1 MAKERALAMRQLWR
15 LLALLLRVEFDNV
28 VDAQHGDGGLG
39 GELDHLHLGDGRLD
53 YAGGQVVLDVAR
65 DAVEPV
71 PAKLGLGRVGLRG
84 VVVGAQL
91 GDDVGGV
98 LRGVDSELLRDDEE
112 RLGKL
117 CDGELLARAER
128 GGEVLEV
135 DGEGRLYAAAT
146 GDHGGRLE
154 RALDGTHGVV
164 ERALDLVEHVR
175 VGAAQQQRRRALRL
189 APLHHEVVVVADALL
204 EHLVGDAEHR
214 RVEALVALH
223 VGQRDHHRAACE
235 LGNAAEVLLLAPAQ
249 GDASAL
255 DKVLEGHVVDA
266 LRRQDDVGAR
276 VDQQLDALLGN
287 VCLTLADLL
296 QLRRVRDHNRD
307 PHGHLGLAQVNVEK
321 GDLCPL
327 DVARHALG
335 GTAAKHGVSLQKTAV
350 LCGAAVLLHNVY
362 RFHWVESFASVR
374 VDILHHGHG
383 INGKIRKEVAFAP
396 KDLGGERGLRDL
408 KADLATELVG
418 LHDELIFDVFDRFF
432 HCQAVPSH
440 HRCRMN

>member
-204 EHLVGDAEHR
+204 EHLRGGGPVWAREHGTQQGIDGGDTK
-214 RVEALVALH
+214 
-223 VGQRDHHRAACE
+223 
-235 LGNAAEVLLLAPAQ
+235 AQ
-249 GDASAL
+249 PQMS
-255 DKVLEGHVVDA
+255 VRA
-266 LRRQDDVGAR
+266 LRS
-276 VDQQLDALLGN
+276 
-287 VCLTLADLL
+287 
-296 QLRRVRDHNRD
+296 
-307 PHGHLGLAQVNVEK
+307 
-321 GDLCPL
+321 
-327 DVARHALG
+327 
-335 GTAAKHGVSLQKTAV
+335 SLQMLSSGHTHERQTRLKGQAHENERQTR
-350 LCGAAVLLHNVY
+350 LDNERQTRIDDERQTRSDHERQTSLHN
-362 RFHWVESFASVR
+362 EGQS
-374 VDILHHGHG
+374 L
-383 INGKIRKEVAFAP
+383 
-396 KDLGGERGLRDL
+396 ERQ
-408 KADLATELVG
+408 
-418 LHDELIFDVFDRFF
+418 
-432 HCQAVPSH
+432 CP
-440 HRCRMN
+440 C